1 MVWIATLIMSAT
13 LGFAVA
19 APAFGACRPGGWVDP
34 ATGAE
39 QAHDEVLARAATRG
53 VVLLGETHD
62 DAEHH
67 RWQLSVLAG
76 LLARE
81 PGLAVGF
88 EALPARAQPV
98 LDRWVAGELDD
109 AAFLDAVEW
118 RKVWKLPAE
127 LYLPLFHLARLHRRP
142 ALGLNVERALV
153 SRVGREGWAAIPAV
167 EREGVGDP
175 ATPPAAYVDRLA
187 GSYREHAP
195 DAAAD
200 IEGDPAFRRFV
211 EAQLTWDRAMAEAL
225 ARASRTAPL
234 VVGIVGSEHLRHG
247 YGIPHQL
254 EALGLA
260 APVVLLPE
268 SAQGC
273 EDLRAGEADAVFL
286 LGAPR

>member
-1 MVWIATLIMSAT
+1 MVRIAALMMSAM
-13 LGFAVA
+13 LGLA
-19 APAFGACRPGGWVDP
+19 ADSAQAATCRSGGWIDP

-39 QAHDEVLARAATRG
+39 QAHDEVLARAAAHG

-81 PGLAVGF
+81 PGLVVGF

-98 LDRWVAGELDD
+98 LDRWVAGELDE
-109 AAFLDAVEW
+109 AAFLNAVEW
-118 RKVWKLPAE
+118 RKVWGPPAE

-142 ALGLNVERALV
+142 VLGLNVERALV

-167 EREGVGDP
+167 ERGGVGDP
-175 ATPPAAYVDRLA
+175 ATPPATYVDRLA
-187 GSYREHAP
+187 DSYREHAP
-195 DAAAD
+195 DVAAD
-200 IEGDPAFRRFV
+200 VEGDPAFRRFV
-211 EAQLTWDRAMAEAL
+211 EAQVTWDRAMAEAL

-234 VVGIVGSEHLRHG
+234 VVGIVGSDHLRHG
-247 YGIPHQL
+247 DGIPHQL

-260 APVVLLPE
+260 APFVLLPE
-268 SAQGC
+268 AAQGC